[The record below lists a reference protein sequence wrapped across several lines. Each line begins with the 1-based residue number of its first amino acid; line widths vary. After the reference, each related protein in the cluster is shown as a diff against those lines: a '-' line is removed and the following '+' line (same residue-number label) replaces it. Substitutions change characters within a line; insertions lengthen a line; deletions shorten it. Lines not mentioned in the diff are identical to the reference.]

1 MSYIFSPVTG
11 TTTLLLSLW
20 WGCDVRLK
28 ALVAHLN
35 CGLCAVCVCKHF
47 CDVCLT
53 CTKVM
58 STLFNPTSNVS
69 NTLQVQMCMQ
79 NVSNFKHSPT
89 QSNWAWKWVCAW
101 TAAKFLVI
109 AGSGP
114 DNEAFMLWMQHRWKC
129 HIPSSTWGEGMRL
142 SLHCVCTGDPSI
154 IFITL
159 YAAEWGIKSLLNRG
173 TTGVLK
179 LEHCSPTSAQKIV

>member
-1 MSYIFSPVTG
+1 MTA
-11 TTTLLLSLW
+11 TTTFLLSLW

-35 CGLCAVCVCKHF
+35 LGLCAVCVCKHF

-69 NTLQVQMCMQ
+69 NTLQAQMCMQ
-79 NVSNFKHSPT
+79 NVSNFKRSPT

-101 TAAKFLVI
+101 TAAQFLFI

-114 DNEAFMLWMQHRWKC
+114 DNEAFVLWMQHRWKC
-129 HIPSSTWGEGMRL
+129 TILRSFLHMRWKHEIVLTLCVYRGPSYHIHYLVRSWMRYQI
-142 SLHCVCTGDPSI
+142 P
-154 IFITL
+154 
-159 YAAEWGIKSLLNRG
+159 AE
-173 TTGVLK
+173 
-179 LEHCSPTSAQKIV
+179 